1 MHTGQI
7 LLPFGTQLTATLSK
21 TTTTMTTTTTTM
33 MMMMMMWSLMSSDI
47 GLDVFII
54 IISDNKTLKIK
65 TKTTYFGS
73 LGRIF
78 QSLCLEQLDHPV
90 QQNDTCIC
98 FKSIIFRPP
107 FPKSLYITILF
118 TFSKA
123 FMLQSFSLHKNL
135 NSSLLVSV
143 NTLAGIKELA

>member
-1 MHTGQI
+1 MHTGLI
-7 LLPFGTQLTATLSK
+7 LLPFGTQLTATISK
-21 TTTTMTTTTTTM
+21 TTTTMTMMMRM
-33 MMMMMMWSLMSSDI
+33 MMMMMMWGLMSSDI

-90 QQNDTCIC
+90 QQNDTCVC
-98 FKSIIFRPP
+98 FKSIIFRPRFQSRYTLLFSSP
-107 FPKSLYITILF
+107 FRRLLCYNLF
-118 TFSKA
+118 LSTR
-123 FMLQSFSLHKNL
+123 
-135 NSSLLVSV
+135 
-143 NTLAGIKELA
+143 I